1 MEKSNYKRG
10 SDNIRTREG
19 KKRLSLRTAL
29 IYKNLF
35 R

>member
-19 KKRLSLRTAL
+19 KKKAKL
-29 IYKNLF
+29 KNSTYI
-35 R
+35 